1 MADNMAKKVKLIDIG
16 LGLEG
21 GVEIKGIIKQ
31 ELNRSWQK
39 LCDEEWKGRWFYRV
53 QRKVSSNKKRI
64 LRVTIFY

>member
-39 LCDEEWKGRWFYRV
+39 LCDEEWKGRWFCRV